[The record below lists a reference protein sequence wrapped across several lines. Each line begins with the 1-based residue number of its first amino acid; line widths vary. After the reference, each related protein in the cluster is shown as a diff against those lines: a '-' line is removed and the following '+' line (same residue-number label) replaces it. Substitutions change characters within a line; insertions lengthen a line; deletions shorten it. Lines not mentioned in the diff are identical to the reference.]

1 MVSTPIQPNDRED
14 SATCNLHCSVIRHCW
29 PVPSTD
35 PARDTNATG
44 RKRRAKASVRA
55 GREASGRQCRGA
67 IQSSGPG
74 AGQSGV

>member
-1 MVSTPIQPNDRED
+1 MVSTPIQPNEREN
-14 SATCNLHCSVIRHCW
+14 SATRNLHCSVIRHCR

-44 RKRRAKASVRA
+44 RKRAEASVRA
-55 GREASGRQCRGA
+55 GREALGRQCRGVT
-67 IQSSGPG
+67 QSSGPG